1 MDLGKSR
8 YGGPFTTEQVED
20 VKTILRLL
28 PLCLTLWLLGCSL
41 AFFHP
46 STSVTVYLPNW
57 TLYSS
62 MFLALFTYNS
72 WWCGV
77 VWTVLYEF
85 VIYPVIQNRLLSIL
99 RRLGIISFF
108 ITALSIVFLI
118 LEVVHYYHSDLMAVC
133 FIIDILHSVS
143 KGLFTMLLFSTCWS
157 LFVLN
162 LHKRI
167 VWRVYDSCVVFI
179 IYYQL

>member
-1 MDLGKSR
+1 M
-8 YGGPFTTEQVED
+8 
-20 VKTILRLL
+20 
-28 PLCLTLWLLGCSL
+28 
-41 AFFHP
+41 
-46 STSVTVYLPNW
+46 
-57 TLYSS
+57 
-62 MFLALFTYNS
+62 
-72 WWCGV
+72 

-85 VIYPVIQNRLLSIL
+85 VIYPVIQNSLPSII
-99 RRLGIISFF
+99 RRIGIIFF

-118 LEVVHYYHSDLMAVC
+118 LKVVHYYHSDLMAVC